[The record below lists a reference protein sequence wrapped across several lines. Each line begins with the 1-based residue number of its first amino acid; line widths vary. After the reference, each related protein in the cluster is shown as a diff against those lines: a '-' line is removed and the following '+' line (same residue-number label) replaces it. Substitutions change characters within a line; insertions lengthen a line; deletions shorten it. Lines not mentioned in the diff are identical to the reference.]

1 MKTNKCIVRI
11 VLISIIM
18 MLVFC
23 QENVFAAASVKAAA
37 GKTSLNVG
45 DTTSLSV
52 TASGCAGVFSI
63 TSSDNSVVS
72 VSSASSF
79 VEGSSMETPITLTA
93 KGAGTATITIR
104 ASDVT
109 ETDLDADG
117 NPVNFSG
124 STSVKIT
131 VTDPNA
137 NNNDNNNN
145 TNTQKPEQP
154 SEKDPDPVPAP
165 QPQTPKEP
173 TFKNVNETVYVQTES
188 VNVRGTWSANG
199 GQYGSLKK
207 GDSVTRTGVSSEK
220 INGYVW
226 SRINYNGKTAYV
238 ISSALTTTKVEVEE
252 EPEEEESTNKL
263 LKELKIEGYELSPKF
278 DPQTTK
284 YSLTLKELGETEEVE
299 DSLEITATPED
310 EKAKVEITGN
320 ENFKV
325 GNNIVKITVT
335 AEDGTA
341 RIYTITVS
349 KTNEEGVVE
358 SLKLSTL
365 EISNGTLEPSFD
377 PEITN
382 YVITVEDLSTITAAT
397 ILATVDD
404 KNITITTSETS
415 VDENGEKIITLMLES
430 QKDEKTGIYQI
441 TVKKPVVNQAAPT
454 ITGSSDNTIYYIL
467 GGIIGALL
475 LLIIIIIIALK
486 KTADKD
492 NEDAIDADELDDDYD
507 YNLKGAID
515 EANKSYDDMVEESN
529 FKSQILNTDFS
540 NIETSKTSE
549 KTRILNDF
557 DNIDDDDFKPNVAP
571 KKKGKHF

>member
-1 MKTNKCIVRI
+1 MKKSTIKFIC
-11 VLISIIM
+11 ISILLFLII
-18 MLVFC
+18 FINKTC
-23 QENVFAAASVKAAA
+23 YAA
-37 GKTSLNVG
+37 
-45 DTTSLSV
+45 
-52 TASGCAGVFSI
+52 
-63 TSSDNSVVS
+63 NSNIS
-72 VSSASSF
+72 VSSKN
-79 VEGSSMETPITLTA
+79 A
-93 KGAGTATITIR
+93 KIGDT
-104 ASDVT
+104 
-109 ETDLDADG
+109 
-117 NPVNFSG
+117 
-124 STSVKIT
+124 IT
-131 VTDPNA
+131 VTISANAASWNVNLNATGPVKANGVTSFSHATESGENEKVTIGTVSYTVTGEGTINFSLSGQLVDGDYSSTNASGSASVTVASEPKEDPTPA
-137 NNNDNNNN
+137 PAPA
-145 TNTQKPEQP
+145 PEQP
-154 SEKDPDPVPAP
+154 SEKDPEPAP

-188 VNVRGTWSANG
+188 VNVRGTWSASG

-252 EPEEEESTNKL
+252 EPEEEEKSTNKL
-263 LKELKIEGYELSPKF
+263 LKELKVEGYELSPKF

-284 YSLTLKELGETEEVE
+284 YSLTLKEVSETEEAE
-299 DSLEITATPED
+299 DTIEITATPED

-349 KTNEEGVVE
+349 KTNEEGVVD

-382 YVITVEDLSTITAAT
+382 YVITVEDPSTITAAT
-397 ILATVDD
+397 ILATVAD

-486 KTADKD
+486 KTSDKD
-492 NEDAIDADELDDDYD
+492 EDAIDTDELDDNYD

-515 EANKSYDDMVEESN
+515 EANKSYDDMVEGSN

-540 NIETSKTSE
+540 NIETSKISE
-549 KTRILNDF
+549 KTRILDDF
-557 DNIDDDDFKPNVAP
+557 DNKDDNDFKPNVTP